1 MIVNRPSLS
10 HHHTLSSQCSGTS
23 SLQTPHDYEA
33 FFLCHMQQ
41 LHQHVFDGC
50 MLVKIA
56 VMLPNMVPPLLL
68 ILDKVYIDS
77 A

>member
-1 MIVNRPSLS
+1 
-10 HHHTLSSQCSGTS
+10 
-23 SLQTPHDYEA
+23 
-33 FFLCHMQQ
+33 MQQ